1 MKNQAAE
8 KPSSPVPGICL
19 SVVIAGA
26 SQLLSLGHAA
36 LDPLV
41 LSLMISIVL
50 GNLLGPSPRLEPGIA
65 LVSRIF
71 IPLGIILYGTQM
83 DPQPLRLYG
92 TGRLLHILFMV
103 FAGLAAIYWLSRRLG
118 ITKKLSMLLAAGSV
132 ICGASAIMVL
142 SPVIKAEKE
151 DTSVSLLAI
160 TVVGLT
166 SVILIPLFHEILSLS
181 DAVYALLCGSTLS
194 QVGQVRAAASL
205 LGQNVLELA
214 LPIKLLRI
222 GTLLP
227 VAVIYS
233 FITAEERR
241 KIYIPWFIIGSIFV
255 AALFNLYPP
264 LHSHRD
270 EIAPFVT
277 FFFSIAISGIGLSV
291 DLESLIDVGPK
302 PLLAA
307 FLGWLILIA
316 LLILGLKLI
325 G

>member
-1 MKNQAAE
+1 MQDHSAE
-8 KPSSPVPGICL
+8 QRFSFLPGIAL
-19 SVVIAGA
+19 TIAITA
-26 SQLLSLGHAA
+26 ATHLLSLGHPA

-41 LSLMISIVL
+41 LSILISIVI
-50 GNLLGPSPRLEPGIA
+50 GNLLGPRLRLERGIA
-65 LVSRIF
+65 LARRIF

-83 DPQPLRLYG
+83 DLQPLRLYG
-92 TGRLLHILFMV
+92 TGRLLHILVMV
-103 FAGLAAIYWLSRRLG
+103 FAGLTSIYWLSTVLG
-118 ITKKLSMLLAAGSV
+118 ISRKLSLLLAAGSV

-166 SVILIPLFHEILSLS
+166 GIILFPLFQEILALS
-181 DAVYALLCGSTLS
+181 DEVYALLCGSTLH
-194 QVGQVRAAASL
+194 QMGQVRAAAAL
-205 LGQNVLELA
+205 LGQNVLEMA
-214 LPIKLLRI
+214 VPVKLLRI

-227 VAVIYS
+227 IAIIYS
-233 FITAEERR
+233 LITGTENREV
-241 KIYIPWFIIGSIFV
+241 YIPWFIVGSLIIAV
-255 AALFNLYPP
+255 LSNLYPP
-264 LHSHRD
+264 LHTHRAA
-270 EIAPFVT
+270 IAPFVT

-307 FLGWLILIA
+307 FLGWFVLIA
-316 LLILGLKLI
+316 LFILGLNLI